1 MENRS
6 RHYGDVGKWIE
17 KVIDS
22 CKTTDQVRTTRKL
35 IRNFDK
41 QIQNKHIDA
50 YWHTYYYELI
60 QPLEYYLQNKSDEI
74 FNEKLKSC

>member
-22 CKTTDQVRTTRKL
+22 CKTTDQVMTTRKL
-35 IRNFDK
+35 IKNFDK

-60 QPLEYYLQNKSDEI
+60 QLLEYYLQSKSDEI
-74 FNEKLKSC
+74 FNEKLKQC

>member
-17 KVIDS
+17 KIIDS
-22 CKTTDQVRTTRKL
+22 CKTSEHIGSTRRL
-35 IRNFDK
+35 IKNFDK

-60 QPLEYYLQNKSDEI
+60 QPLEYQLQDRSDQI
-74 FNEKLKSC
+74 FNQKLKS